1 VNTGDVPV
9 RITGTN
15 FVNAPTVNLIPVAG
29 GTTIP
34 GTGVAIDP
42 NDPNTVTCTFAL
54 NGAALGEYTVEV
66 VHDPIASESTAS
78 YAGFWVVDTV
88 TAAIDKA
95 NEIYISEV
103 LTVSADSSTQIMA
116 YVPAGTYLFTNMI
129 TMKSG
134 VHLKGADPNTTILDE
149 QDNSTVMK
157 IKEMTNLTVEGFTL
171 TNGDADEGGGLRIE
185 DSDGV
190 LIKNNRIV
198 NNYASSYGGG
208 VFCEESNALLEGN
221 IISDNVVDSGG
232 SGAGGGVYFW
242 ADGNEDLLNMAGN
255 TLQNNSAYYSGGG
268 LYSYITYGSSA
279 NIVGNTF
286 NGNYTTDYY
295 GGAIYME
302 THETTV
308 AYIKGNVIT
317 NNYTGNDEHGGGI
330 YADCNGGSTANIIE
344 NTVSGNYAGG
354 SSGCGGG
361 LYMRAANIST
371 ANINNNNFTD
381 NDGDLGGGM
390 YLSKTPGATFTVDG
404 NNISGNGSSNTT
416 WGGGIYF
423 SGAGYNKTTITENNI
438 NGNTIGGTDGQ
449 QLYYDGSATLDA
461 DNNWWGAG
469 VTFPNDAQVYKTSD
483 VSTVDVGMPATAAF
497 PIPVTP

>member
-1 VNTGDVPV
+1 
-9 RITGTN
+9 
-15 FVNAPTVNLIPVAG
+15 
-29 GTTIP
+29 
-34 GTGVAIDP
+34 
-42 NDPNTVTCTFAL
+42 
-54 NGAALGEYTVEV
+54 
-66 VHDPIASESTAS
+66 
-78 YAGFWVVDTV
+78 VDTV

-116 YVPAGTYLFTNMI
+116 YVPAGTYLFTQMI

-198 NNYASSYGGG
+198 DNYAYYYGGG
-208 VFCEESNALLEGN
+208 VLCEESNALLEGN
-221 IISDNVVDSGG
+221 IISDNVVDDGDSGDG
-232 SGAGGGVYFW
+232 GGGGVYFW
-242 ADGNEDLLNMAGN
+242 ADGYEDLLTMTGN
-255 TLQNNSAYYSGGG
+255 TLQNNSAYYYGGG
-268 LYSYITYGSSA
+268 LYCYTTYGSSV

-286 NGNYTTDYY
+286 NGNYTTHYY
-295 GGAIYME
+295 GGAIYLS

-330 YADCNGGSTANIIE
+330 CAYCNGGSTASIIE

-361 LYMRAANIST
+361 LYMRAAHIST

-381 NDGDLGGGM
+381 NDGDLGGAM
-390 YLSKTPGATFTVDG
+390 CLDKTPGATFTVDG

-416 WGGGIYF
+416 RGGGIYF

-449 QLYYDGSATLDA
+449 QLYYEGSATLDA

-469 VTFPNDAQVYKTSD
+469 VTFPNDAQVYDTGTP
-483 VSTVDVGMPATAAF
+483 TVDVGTPATAAF